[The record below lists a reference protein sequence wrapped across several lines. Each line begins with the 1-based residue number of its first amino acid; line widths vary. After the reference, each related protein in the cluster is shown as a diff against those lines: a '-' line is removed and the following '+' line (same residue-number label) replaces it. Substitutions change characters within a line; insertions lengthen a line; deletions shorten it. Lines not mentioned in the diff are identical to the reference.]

1 MQYLRGKT
9 WWVKFGA
16 GGKTVRRSA
25 GTASRKEAREFERAL
40 RSKIA
45 QDLRAGR
52 SGKPV
57 ARTFQDG
64 LLRWINEGA
73 PKSMWSHARN
83 VRPYLDRVPIESVV
97 PAAHAMK
104 ADMRKQG
111 LSVMTINRRLAVVR
125 RVLNVAYREWDWL
138 REPLG
143 EKIQLFS
150 EKGMAREIYL
160 SRAEVDTLL
169 DAVENETAKRVI
181 LLAAY
186 TGLRRG
192 ELLSLQPSNWQ
203 SPYIVLTSKT
213 KGKKARTVPVIEEAQ
228 ELVKPLPFGIHEEV
242 LRSEFERARE
252 AIGRPD
258 IRLHDLRHSFAS
270 WLAQDSDMPLT
281 TIRDLLGH
289 SSLSVTSKYTHLRGD
304 TLAAVSGALQK
315 NRAFSSQSGHNQ
327 DGTDKQKYDNSEA

>member
-9 WWVKFGA
+9 WWIKFGA
-16 GGKTVRRSA
+16 GGETIRRSA
-25 GTASRKEAREFERAL
+25 GTASRKEAREFEREL
-40 RSKIA
+40 RGRIA
-45 QDLRAGR
+45 KDIRAGR
-52 SGKPV
+52 SGKQTQ
-57 ARTFQDG
+57 RTFQDA

-83 VRPYLDRVPIESVV
+83 VRPYLDRVPLEAVV

-104 ADMRKQG
+104 ADMRKRK

-150 EKGMAREIYL
+150 EKGMGREIYL

-228 ELVKPLPFGIHEEV
+228 GLVEPLPFGIHEEV
-242 LRSEFERARE
+242 LRSEFERARK
-252 AIGRPD
+252 AIGRPE
-258 IRLHDLRHSFAS
+258 IRLHDLRHAFAS
-270 WLAQDSDMPLT
+270 WLAQDPSVPMT

-289 SSLSVTSKYTHLRGD
+289 SGLSVTSKYTHLRGD
-304 TLAAVSGALQK
+304 TLALVSGALRK
-315 NRAFSSQSGHNQ
+315 KDAVLSQTGHNDRAQ
-327 DGTDKQKYDNSEA
+327 QMQKYDNSEV

>member
-16 GGKTVRRSA
+16 GGETIRRSA

-40 RSKIA
+40 RLQVEREI
-45 QDLRAGR
+45 RAGR
-52 SGKPV
+52 SGKTTQ
-57 ARTFQDG
+57 RTFQDA

-83 VRPYLDRVPIESVV
+83 LRPYLDRVPLESVV

-143 EKIQLFS
+143 EKVQLFS
-150 EKGMAREIYL
+150 EKGMAREIFL
-160 SRAEVDTLL
+160 TPLDVDALL
-169 DAVENETAKRVI
+169 DEVKDETAKRVI

-192 ELLSLQPSNWQ
+192 ELLKLQPSNWQ
-203 SPYIVLTSKT
+203 TPYLVLSSKT
-213 KGKKARTVPVIEEAQ
+213 KGKKPRTVPVIEDAQ
-228 ELVKPLPFGIHEEV
+228 SLVEPLPFGIHEEK
-242 LRSEFERARE
+242 LREEFERARL
-252 AIGRPD
+252 AIGRPE
-258 IRLHDLRHSFAS
+258 IRLHDLRHTFAS
-270 WLAQDSDMPLT
+270 WLAQDPNVPLT

-289 SSLSVTSKYTHLRGD
+289 SGLAVTSKYAHLRGD
-304 TLAAVSGALQK
+304 TLAVVSGALQK
-315 NRAFSSQSGHNQ
+315 KGVKSGQIGHTRASQAGNKPDHQ
-327 DGTDKQKYDNSEA
+327 EG

>member
-9 WWVKFGA
+9 WWVKFSTNGE
-16 GGKTVRRSA
+16 TIRRSA

-40 RSKIA
+40 RA
-45 QDLRAGR
+45 EVAENLRAGR
-52 SGKPV
+52 TGRPIQ
-57 ARTFQDG
+57 RTFQQA

-83 VRPYLDRVPIESVV
+83 VRPYLDQVPLESTI

-150 EKGMAREIYL
+150 EKGTAREIYL
-160 SRAEVDTLL
+160 SHAEVDALL
-169 DAVENETAKRVI
+169 DAVKDETARRVI

-192 ELLSLQPSNWQ
+192 ELLRLQPSNWKN
-203 SPYIVLTSKT
+203 PYIILSSAT
-213 KGKKARTVPVIEEAQ
+213 KGKKPRTVPVVEAAQ
-228 ELVKPLPFGIHEEV
+228 SLVEPLPFGIHPEK
-242 LRSEFERARE
+242 LREEFEAARE
-252 AIGRPD
+252 AIGRPE
-258 IRLHDLRHSFAS
+258 IRLHDLRHTFAS
-270 WLAQDSDMPLT
+270 WLAQDPNVPLT

-289 SSLSVTSKYTHLRGD
+289 SGLSVTSKYAHLRGD
-304 TLAAVSGALQK
+304 TLAVVTGALQK
-315 NRAFSSQSGHNQ
+315 QVAISPESG
-327 DGTDKQKYDNSEA
+327 TT